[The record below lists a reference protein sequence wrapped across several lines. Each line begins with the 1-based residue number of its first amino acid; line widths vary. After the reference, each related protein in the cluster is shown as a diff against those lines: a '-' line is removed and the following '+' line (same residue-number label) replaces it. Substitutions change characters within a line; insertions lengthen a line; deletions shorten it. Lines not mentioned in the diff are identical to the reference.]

1 VRATSTVRPETVVAA
16 PRRFVIAMLLC
27 VPGII
32 AYNWWAIVPFR
43 PGLLQSVNSFF
54 SDLEVK
60 GARDAALFGRLD
72 VLAGTLFL
80 LALVLS
86 RRPERERRWEWA
98 LFVTF
103 AAAAAAGG
111 LFPFSCAEGTDPA
124 CRTAEWHF
132 ELPVHHYMH
141 VVLSAVEFLSVTAAL
156 LLARRRTRRGVSH
169 PVEARAF
176 RWLAAIVVVGY
187 LPLAVAYFSDRL
199 AALVEPVYFIAFS
212 LATFTEVAGAA
223 WEGRRSTLRS
233 PSEAAARRASRTPC
247 RSCLRR

>member
-1 VRATSTVRPETVVAA
+1 MKGTSTVRREPIVTT
-16 PRRFVIAMLLC
+16 PRRFVIATFLC
-27 VPGII
+27 MPAIV

-43 PGLLQSVNSFF
+43 RGLLQSVNSFF

-72 VLAGTLFL
+72 LIAGTLFL
-80 LALVLS
+80 VALILS

-103 AAAAAAGG
+103 AAAAAGGG
-111 LFPFSCAEGTDPA
+111 LFPFSCAEGTDTA

-132 ELPVHHYMH
+132 ELPAHHYMH
-141 VVLSAVEFLSVTAAL
+141 VLLSAVEFLSVTAAL
-156 LLARRRTRRGVSH
+156 LLAWRRTRRGPSH
-169 PVEARAF
+169 PVEAQAF

-199 AALVEPVYFIAFS
+199 AALVEPVFFLAFS
-212 LATFTEVAGAA
+212 LATFTEVAGAMWDA
-223 WEGRRSTLRS
+223 
-233 PSEAAARRASRTPC
+233 RASPAPTP
-247 RSCLRR
+247 S

>member
-1 VRATSTVRPETVVAA
+1 MIAT
-16 PRRFVIAMLLC
+16 FLC
-27 VPGII
+27 VPAIV

-43 PGLLQSVNSFF
+43 RGLLQSVNSFF

-80 LALVLS
+80 IALVLS
-86 RRPERERRWEWA
+86 RRPGRERRWEWA

-103 AAAAAAGG
+103 AVAAAAGG
-111 LFPFSCAEGTDPA
+111 LFPFSCAEGTDSA

-132 ELPVHHYMH
+132 ELPAHHYMH
-141 VVLSAVEFLSVTAAL
+141 VLLSAVEFLSVTAAL
-156 LLARRRTRRGVSH
+156 LVAWRRTRRGASH

-176 RWLAAIVVVGY
+176 RWLGTIVIAGY

-199 AALVEPVYFIAFS
+199 AALVEPVYFLAFS
-212 LATFTEVAGAA
+212 LAAFTEVAGAA
-223 WEGRRSTLRS
+223 WEARSA
-233 PSEAAARRASRTPC
+233 PSS
-247 RSCLRR
+247 